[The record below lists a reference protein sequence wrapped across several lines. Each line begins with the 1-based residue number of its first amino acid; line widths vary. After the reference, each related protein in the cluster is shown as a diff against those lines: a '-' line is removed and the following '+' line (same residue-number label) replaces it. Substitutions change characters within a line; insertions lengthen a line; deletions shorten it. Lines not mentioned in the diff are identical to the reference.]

1 MTWGLA
7 LDLLGTFFFAISGSL
22 LAAKRGFDIVA
33 SLLLGSLTGLGGG
46 VVRDLIIGRPP
57 AAFNEPI
64 HLIPPVLA
72 ALVVFFMSSHVQR
85 FWTTILVFD
94 AVGLAVFCTTGA
106 VIALEFGMNPIASML
121 LGVTTAVGGGLMR
134 DVVANHDP
142 QLFNPRDLY
151 AAPAFAGSALIVLIW
166 QLGGSGDIALYTV
179 TAAVLV
185 FRLLSLKYA
194 WRVPGA
200 QFARGPG
207 GGSASN

>member
-1 MTWGLA
+1 MSWGLA

-57 AAFNEPI
+57 AAFDEPV

-72 ALVVFFMSSHVQR
+72 TIVVFFMSGHVQR

-106 VIALEFGMNPIASML
+106 VTALDHGMNPIASLL

-151 AAPAFAGSALIVLIW
+151 AVPAFAGSALVVLIW
-166 QLGGSGDIALYTV
+166 QLGGDGDIALYSV
-179 TAAVLV
+179 TAAVLA
-185 FRLLSLKYA
+185 FRLLSLKFA
-194 WRVPGA
+194 WRVPNA
-200 QFARGPG
+200 HRGRATTRG
-207 GGSASN
+207 ED

>member
-46 VVRDLIIGRPP
+46 VVRDLILGRPP
-57 AAFNEPI
+57 AAFNEPV

-72 ALVVFFMSSHVQR
+72 AIVVYFMSSHVQR
-85 FWTTILVFD
+85 FWTFILTFD
-94 AVGLAVFCTTGA
+94 AVGLAVFCTTGTVTA
-106 VIALEFGMNPIASML
+106 IDYGMNPVASLL

-151 AAPAFAGSALIVLIW
+151 AAPAFAGSALIVVLW
-166 QLGGSGDIALYTV
+166 QLGWDGDIALYSV
-179 TAAVLV
+179 SAAVLI
-185 FRLLSLKYA
+185 FRLLSLKFT
-194 WRVPGA
+194 WRVPNA
-200 QFARGPG
+200 HLERARRP
-207 GGSASN
+207 